1 MMTRVLPMQV
11 RALLEARPYTQ
22 MQARQHARRRQ
33 GGVSLIEVMISVLIV
48 SLGLLGAAALQ
59 ATALRNNQGSYER
72 TQTSILT
79 QGIFDAMRANLVAV
93 NANSYNTGGY
103 ICAAPNAASLAGSDI
118 ARWIGTLQTQI
129 HSGACGSIN
138 CAAGACTVG
147 VRWDDSRA
155 TGGGGAQVVSMRA
168 QL

>member
-1 MMTRVLPMQV
+1 MKGLRTNRRL
-11 RALLEARPYTQ
+11 
-22 MQARQHARRRQ
+22 HAPRSQR
-33 GGVSLIEVMISVLIV
+33 GVSLIEVMVSVLIV
-48 SLGLLGAAALQ
+48 TLGLLGAAALQ

-93 NANSYNTGGY
+93 KANSYNTGGY
-103 ICAAPNAASLAGSDI
+103 VCTAPDPGSLAGSDI
-118 ARWIGTLQTQI
+118 ARWINTLQAQI

-155 TGGGGAQVVSMRA
+155 TGGSSAQVISMRA

>member
-1 MMTRVLPMQV
+1 MKGLRMKSRHPQS
-11 RALLEARPYTQ
+11 
-22 MQARQHARRRQ
+22 
-33 GGVSLIEVMISVLIV
+33 GVSLIEVMISVLIV

-79 QGIFDAMRANLVAV
+79 QGIFDAMRANLVGV
-93 NANSYNTGGY
+93 NANNYNTAGY
-103 ICAAPNAASLAGSDI
+103 ICTAPDAASLAGSDI
-118 ARWIGTLQTQI
+118 ARWINNLQTQI
-129 HSGACGSIN
+129 HSGACGSIS

-155 TGGGGAQVVSMRA
+155 TGGGTAQVVSMKA

>member
-1 MMTRVLPMQV
+1 MKVLRMPPQALP
-11 RALLEARPYTQ
+11 RALPQT
-22 MQARQHARRRQ
+22 RRQ
-33 GGVSLIEVMISVLIV
+33 QSGVSLIEVMISVLIV

-93 NANSYNTGGY
+93 NANSYNTAGY
-103 ICAAPNAASLAGSDI
+103 ICTAPSPASLAGSDI
-118 ARWIGTLQTQI
+118 ARWITTLQTQI

-138 CAAGACTVG
+138 CTAGACTVG

-155 TGGGGAQVVSMRA
+155 TGGGTAQVVSMRA

>member
-1 MMTRVLPMQV
+1 MKNSSLHTRRKL
-11 RALLEARPYTQ
+11 
-22 MQARQHARRRQ
+22 Q
-33 GGVSLIEVMISVLIV
+33 GGVSLIEVLV
-48 SLGLLGAAALQ
+48 SILVVTTGLLGAAALQ

-79 QGIFDAMRANLVAV
+79 QGMFDAMRANLAGV
-93 NANSYNTGGY
+93 NANSYNTGGWV
-103 ICAAPNAASLAGSDI
+103 CTAPDPAGLANSDI
-118 ARWIGTLQTQI
+118 ARWINTLQTQI

-138 CAAGACTVG
+138 CTTGACTVS

-155 TGGGGAQVVSMRA
+155 TGGSSAQVISMKA